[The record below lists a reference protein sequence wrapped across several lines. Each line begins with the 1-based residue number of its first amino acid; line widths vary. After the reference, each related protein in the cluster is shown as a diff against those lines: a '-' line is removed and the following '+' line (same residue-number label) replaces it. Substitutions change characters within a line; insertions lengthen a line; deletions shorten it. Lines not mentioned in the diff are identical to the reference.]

1 MPAAQDR
8 EGAPSAE
15 EVRVLGLPWSAALVE
30 RSRRSRTGVVSED
43 HISFAIEIG

>member
-8 EGAPSAE
+8 EGTLSAE
-15 EVRVLGLPWSAALVE
+15 EVRVLGLLWSAALVE
-30 RSRRSRTGVVSED
+30 RSRRSGTGMVSEE

>member
-8 EGAPSAE
+8 EGTLSAE

-30 RSRRSRTGVVSED
+30 RSSTGLVSED
-43 HISFAIEIG
+43 HISFAIEIT